1 MSKYYI
7 NRKLMTKMKTKRVL
21 KKWKATWLLLLV
33 WVSH

>member
-21 KKWKATWLLLLV
+21 KNGERRGFFYWCG
-33 WVSH
+33 

>member
-21 KKWKATWLLLLV
+21 KNGKRRGFFYWCW
-33 WVSH
+33 

>member
-21 KKWKATWLLLLV
+21 KNEERRGFFYWCG
-33 WVSH
+33 